1 MWIRAQC
8 LAYAA
13 ILLLAGCATVSPP
26 PPPALSSGQPAFV
39 LDGRIAVK
47 FDSQHSSG
55 GIRWAHDAESD
66 DITMLAPLGITVAHV
81 RRDAH
86 GAVLEASGKRYAARN
101 SDDLMQRALGWHLPL
116 DGMPYWVRAQAMPGL
131 PASVERDA
139 NGQISLLR
147 QDGWAIH
154 YTAYAAATADS
165 LPRRMTMQ
173 REDMEIRLLIDE
185 WKNN

>member
-1 MWIRAQC
+1 MKICARPLVLVA
-8 LAYAA
+8 
-13 ILLLAGCATVSPP
+13 LLLSGCATVT
-26 PPPALSSGQPAFV
+26 QPATQPRQHPEAAFA

-55 GIRWAHDAESD
+55 GFRWLHDADTD

-86 GAVLEASGKRYAARN
+86 GARLETSGQQYFAPDSAE
-101 SDDLMQRALGWHLPL
+101 LMQRALGWHLPL
-116 DGMPYWVRAQAMPGL
+116 QGMPYWVRAQPMPGS

-147 QDGWAIH
+147 QDGWDIH
-154 YTAYAAATADS
+154 YTAYAAAGGDS
-165 LPRRMTMQ
+165 LPLRMTMQ
-173 REDMEIRLLIDE
+173 REKLEIRLLIDA
-185 WKNN
+185 WKPN